1 MIERPRCFHALLI
14 HTRVYCMCALTC
26 TQVDVPL
33 QSALVMNKFSDSAL
47 PDLIHIKDILLK
59 LHVITT
65 RVRDAC

>member
-1 MIERPRCFHALLI
+1 
-14 HTRVYCMCALTC
+14 MCALTC